1 MEKNLEGH
9 DQLGWA
15 LAVSLAVHVVVA
27 AAVILWPA
35 SQPDRQFFSPAYQVA
50 LVSGAALPTSGPPAA
65 AKKPAAPKKEIET
78 PKPAPKPEAKPEVKP
93 KPAPP
98 KPEPKPEPKEAIGS
112 KKTVEPK
119 RVKREEKKTEPEPSY
134 EDVLDQRMQKMKAK
148 AESRRQNEQYEDA
161 LSAIESKVQTRGGG
175 GGATGPSGAVAMP
188 GGGELSTR
196 FMLYYTE
203 VWERIRRAW
212 VLPEALAG
220 DTSGAMAVV
229 ALRINRDGSL
239 NKFWLEESSGN
250 ARLDQSALRA
260 VERAAPFPPLPA
272 DLLGPYHEV
281 GLRFRPEDAGQ

>member
-50 LVSGAALPTSGPPAA
+50 LVSGAALPSSGPPAT
-65 AKKPAAPKKEIET
+65 AKKTAPPKKEMEK
-78 PKPAPKPEAKPEVKP
+78 PKPAPKPEVKPKPDVKP

-119 RVKREEKKTEPEPSY
+119 RVKREVKKAEPEPSY
-134 EDVLDQRMQKMKAK
+134 EDVLDQRLKKIKSK
-148 AESRRQNEQYEDA
+148 AESRRQSEQLDDA
-161 LSAIESKVQTRGGG
+161 LSAIESKVQAG

-250 ARLDQSALRA
+250 VRLDQSALRA